1 MLSVEILEALSGC
14 KVTRP
19 PKVAAN
25 ANAAMNAAEAPPP
38 LMAEEK
44 IMRGVV
50 SFLDFKGVEAFAQLC
65 KFRAADGAPVPGYDR
80 TLYYAQVALQDVELV
95 VTCKDAG
102 GRPCKLPMVCMSFI
116 ENSVDRREKC
126 CIETIINSFD
136 INVCSVAMRIHGDGD
151 HEYVVSDEDAAAI
164 KSKTMWLRSSY
175 YRQPDQARVEKYRS
189 RGFTL
194 VADPAIP

>member
-1 MLSVEILEALSGC
+1 M
-14 KVTRP
+14 
-19 PKVAAN
+19 
-25 ANAAMNAAEAPPP
+25 
-38 LMAEEK
+38 
-44 IMRGVV
+44 
-50 SFLDFKGVEAFAQLC
+50 
-65 KFRAADGAPVPGYDR
+65 
-80 TLYYAQVALQDVELV
+80 

>member
-19 PKVAAN
+19 PEPAAN
-25 ANAAMNAAEAPPP
+25 ANAA
-38 LMAEEK
+38 
-44 IMRGVV
+44 
-50 SFLDFKGVEAFAQLC
+50 
-65 KFRAADGAPVPGYDR
+65 
-80 TLYYAQVALQDVELV
+80 
-95 VTCKDAG
+95 
-102 GRPCKLPMVCMSFI
+102 
-116 ENSVDRREKC
+116 
-126 CIETIINSFD
+126 
-136 INVCSVAMRIHGDGD
+136 SVAMHPRVDGN

>member
-1 MLSVEILEALSGC
+1 MAPHKILGWQSISELHVC
-14 KVTRP
+14 PTRIRSRRRP
-19 PKVAAN
+19 RPRICDRR
-25 ANAAMNAAEAPPP
+25 
-38 LMAEEK
+38 L
-44 IMRGVV
+44 
-50 SFLDFKGVEAFAQLC
+50 
-65 KFRAADGAPVPGYDR
+65 PV
-80 TLYYAQVALQDVELV
+80 LELFIYAQVALQDVELV

-102 GRPCKLPMVCMSFI
+102 GRPCKLPMACMSFI

-136 INVCSVAMRIHGDGD
+136 INVCSVAMRLRGDGD
-151 HEYVVSDEDAAAI
+151 HEYVVSPEDAAAI

-175 YRQPDQARVEKYRS
+175 YRQPDPARVEKYRS

>member
-1 MLSVEILEALSGC
+1 M
-14 KVTRP
+14 
-19 PKVAAN
+19 
-25 ANAAMNAAEAPPP
+25 
-38 LMAEEK
+38 
-44 IMRGVV
+44 
-50 SFLDFKGVEAFAQLC
+50 
-65 KFRAADGAPVPGYDR
+65 
-80 TLYYAQVALQDVELV
+80 

-102 GRPCKLPMVCMSFI
+102 GRPCKLPMACMSFI

-136 INVCSVAMRIHGDGD
+136 INVCSVAMHPRGDGD